1 MKLTLARLVCLLAF
15 AGVSAHA
22 ADSPVTHYD
31 AALAKKVGADEH
43 GMRKY
48 VLVILKT
55 GPHRVS
61 DGPARQEMF
70 KGHFANIERLSSAGV
85 LVTAGPLDGVDG
97 WRGLFIFAVETIDE
111 AKKLVATDPVIINAA
126 IVAAS
131 RIRLARIAVLL
142 FAECTGEPGTRPSH
156 RLSPQRGI
164 WRTAS

>member
-1 MKLTLARLVCLLAF
+1 MKPTLAKLVCLLAF

-55 GPHRVS
+55 GPHRVP

-111 AKKLVATDPVIINAA
+111 AKKLVATDPVIINGEM
-126 IVAAS
+126 VAEYHEHYGSGA
-131 RIRLARIAVLL
+131 LVLL
-142 FAECTGEPGTRPSH
+142 NDLHKKIAKPAP
-156 RLSPQRGI
+156 
-164 WRTAS
+164 

>member
-1 MKLTLARLVCLLAF
+1 MKPTLAKLVCLLAF

-22 ADSPVTHYD
+22 ADSPVTYYD

-55 GPHRVS
+55 GPHRVP

-111 AKKLVATDPVIINAA
+111 AKKLVATDPVIINGEM
-126 IVAAS
+126 VAEYHEHYGSGA
-131 RIRLARIAVLL
+131 LMLLNDLHKKIAKP
-142 FAECTGEPGTRPSH
+142 AP
-156 RLSPQRGI
+156 
-164 WRTAS
+164 